1 MPLKIIINTSIM
13 VPIYEQIIDQIKTLI
28 RQETL
33 KENDNLPSVRV
44 LKN

>member
-1 MPLKIIINTSIM
+1 M